1 MAIRKPYDNIRA
13 DIKKLEHVL
22 DGLYSRLETERKMEW
37 DDAYHTGDEERMM
50 QLEAGY
56 SSPEEEQPLKSKK
69 SRKSK
74 TGSPLD
80 ATSDALDLDEYKRYG
95 RQMLLPQI
103 GLPGQKQLKAARVLI
118 VGLGGLGCPA
128 AMYLAGA
135 GVGTIALQDGDKVE
149 ESNLHRQ
156 VLHRDLNVGKYK
168 SFSACEQLREYA
180 ANMNFCGGPALAHHT
195 GSILM

>member
-1 MAIRKPYDNIRA
+1 MAIRTPYDNVRA

-22 DGLYSRLETERKMEW
+22 HGLYSRLETEHKMAWE
-37 DDAYHTGDEERMM
+37 DAYHAGDEEKMM

-56 SSPEEEQPLKSKK
+56 SSPEEEQPSKSTKGKK
-69 SRKSK
+69 NKN
-74 TGSPLD
+74 GSTVD
-80 ATSDALDLDEYKRYG
+80 VSSNALDLDEYKRYG

-103 GLPGQKQLKAARVLI
+103 GLPGQKQLKASRVLI

-135 GVGTIALQDGDKVE
+135 GVGTIALQDGDEVE

-156 VLHRDLNVGKYK
+156 VLHRDLSIGKFK
-168 SFSACEQLREYA
+168 SFSACEHLREYA
-180 ANMNFCGGPALAHHT
+180 ANAFIKVVLH
-195 GSILM
+195 